1 MAVLNYQQVE
11 YIKGLIRERLVDPE
25 GVQKEE
31 LEMLKGILEG
41 LDKDE
46 FEERTRRDVELLL
59 KFMEDTSVLNE
70 MGLKHGDL
78 LVATVDSSK
87 TLFLDKIHNMGS
99 MDETDRWRTPDLIID
114 WQLNELDSIDDLI
127 EEVRNGYV
135 VGYLEFNYGFENFSV
150 LMGST
155 TARSLMGPSIEPEYI
170 IGEFIERLE
179 EWCYSS
185 DKKVL
190 DKNQQEYLKG
200 ILENIEHYFVKLWVI
215 DETSLQRSDVNIEF
229 THSEIDWWW
238 VEDEFQNPDSEI
250 VQICKDQ
257 DGVRYQELYIGNIKC
272 FIPYDQYDDLD
283 CEYYQEII
291 RRWIEKAVEEA
302 KEMDMWLKVPIPID
316 KGDIRICKK
325 ITNN

>member
-1 MAVLNYQQVE
+1 MSGFYVKVE
-11 YIKGLIRERLVDPE
+11 ENGKIRIP
-25 GVQKEE
+25 K
-31 LEMLKGILEG
+31 
-41 LDKDE
+41 
-46 FEERTRRDVELLL
+46 
-59 KFMEDTSVLNE
+59 SVLNE
-70 MGLKHGDL
+70 IGLKHGDL
-78 LVATVDSSK
+78 LLATVDSSK
-87 TLFLDKIHNMGS
+87 TLFLDKIHDMTS
-99 MDETDRWRTPDLIID
+99 MDETVRWRTPDLIID
-114 WQLNELDSIDDLI
+114 RQLNELDSIDDLI

-155 TARSLMGPSIEPEYI
+155 TARSLMGPNIEPEYI
-170 IGEFIERLE
+170 IGEFIDRLE
-179 EWCYSS
+179 RWCHPY
-185 DKKVL
+185 KRVL
-190 DKNQQEYLKG
+190 DKNRQEYLKG

-215 DETSLQRSDVNIEF
+215 DETFLQKSDVNVEF

-257 DGVRYQELYIGNIKC
+257 YGVKYQELYIGNIKC

-302 KEMDMWLKVPIPID
+302 KEMDMWLKIPIPID